1 MAEDYAAKMGRKTD
15 AELRQYVDHYTNY
28 LEEAV
33 LAALDEL
40 ERRGKVVAEA
50 SAIRTGVQPVVA
62 QRAAEADTVRAAEAA
77 AMVEPEQEQAAGPAL
92 YSPATIAIFSVI
104 FSFLA
109 GGVLMVINLFKLD
122 KQSKALRLLL
132 FIVLY
137 LLGSSYLLQ
146 WAMLQ
151 FGESAK
157 WISAAV
163 NLGAV
168 VAYLWFFWPRYVGR
182 RSYLS
187 RGWLPALVV
196 CLLIF
201 GIMYY
206 LMLPMLGQLGGT
218 ALP

>member
-15 AELRQYVDHYTNY
+15 AELRQYVDHYPNY

-50 SAIRTGVQPVVA
+50 SAIRTDVQPVVA
-62 QRAAEADTVRAAEAA
+62 QRAAEAATVRAAEAA
-77 AMVEPEQEQAAGPAL
+77 AVAEPEQAAGPEL

-137 LLGSSYLLQ
+137 LLGSTYLLQ
-146 WAMLQ
+146 WAVLQ

-168 VAYLWFFWPRYVGR
+168 VAYLWFFWPRYVGQ

-201 GIMYY
+201 GIMYW
-206 LMLPMLGQLGGT
+206 LMLPMLGQMGGA